1 MLEKIEKL
9 QVIISSVLFVCV
21 LLIGVIVVASKL
33 SQNVISVT
41 GSAFEIVKSDSGS
54 LEFEINIKRPTKQTA
69 YQVLQEQNKIV
80 KKYLEDKKITD
91 IEIKHPFGYYSY
103 KIDPN
108 TGNSTNIVDAYNMSQ
123 HVLIKANDVEL
134 IKEISTDISG
144 LINEGVD
151 INVFE
156 PSYNYSK
163 LPELKVQLLEKA
175 SIDAKNRANS
185 MLKPTH
191 NSAGKIQSVRMGVY
205 QITPPEST
213 NVSDDGINDTS
224 SIDKKVTAVA
234 NITFKIK

>member
-9 QVIISSVLFVCV
+9 QIIISSILFVCA
-21 LLIGVIVVASKL
+21 LLIGVILVTCAMK
-33 SQNVISVT
+33 QNVISVT

-54 LEFEINIKRPTKQTA
+54 LEFDISIKKPTKQEA
-69 YQVLQEQNKIV
+69 YKLLQEQNKIV
-80 KKYLEDKKITD
+80 KKYLNDKNITD
-91 IEIKHPFGYYSY
+91 IEIKRSNGYYSY
-103 KIDPN
+103 KVNPN
-108 TGNSTNIVDAYNMSQ
+108 TGNATNETDAYNMNQ
-123 HVLIKANDVEL
+123 NILIKSNNVEL
-134 IKEISTDISG
+134 IKEISTDIAG

-151 INVFE
+151 VTVYE

-175 SIDAKNRANS
+175 SVDAKNRANS

-191 NSAGKIQSVRMGVY
+191 NQAGKIQSVRMGVY

>member
-9 QVIISSVLFVCV
+9 QIIISSILFVCA
-21 LLIGVIVVASKL
+21 LLIGVVVIASRL
-33 SQNVISVT
+33 SQNVISTT
-41 GSAFEIVKSDSGS
+41 GSAYEIVKSDSGS
-54 LEFEINIKRPTKQTA
+54 LEFEINVKRPTKQLA

-80 KKYLEDKKITD
+80 KKYLEDKKISD
-91 IEIKHPFGYYSY
+91 IEIKRSNGYYSY
-103 KIDPN
+103 KVNPN
-108 TGNSTNIVDAYNMSQ
+108 TGNSTNETDAYNMSQ
-123 HVLIKANDVEL
+123 NILIKSDNVEL
-134 IKEISTDISG
+134 IKEISTDIAR

-151 INVFE
+151 INVYE

-163 LPELKVQLLEKA
+163 LSDLKVQLLEKA
-175 SIDAKNRANS
+175 SVDAKNRANS

-205 QITPPEST
+205 QITPVEST
-213 NVSDDGINDTS
+213 SVSDEGINDTS

>member
-1 MLEKIEKL
+1 MLEKVEKL
-9 QVIISSVLFVCV
+9 QVIISSILFVCV
-21 LLIGVIVVASKL
+21 LLIGIIIVASKL

-54 LEFEINIKRPTKQTA
+54 LEFEVNIKRPTKQAA
-69 YQVLQEQNKIV
+69 YQVLQEKNKIV

-205 QITPPEST
+205 QITPVEST
-213 NVSDDGINDTS
+213 NVSDEGINDTS

-234 NITFKIK
+234 NLTFKIK